1 MKIHLNH
8 FLIFSKPPQI
18 SEAPK
23 NLPKILKPPKK
34 LKKTLSNTYYSAAS
48 KNSILI
54 IFLVFAIPYQDP

>member
-1 MKIHLNH
+1 MKFHLNN

-18 SEAPK
+18 FEAPEK
-23 NLPKILKPPKK
+23 LPKILKPPKK
-34 LKKTLSNTYYSAAS
+34 LEKTSQNTYYSAAS